1 LKELDILRGVAVLL
15 VLACHCRASEFLLR
29 SGWVD
34 LFFVLSGFLVSG
46 LLFVEHQRTG
56 RIRIWRFF
64 ARRGFKIY
72 PAFYF
77 FVAVTLLF
85 DALHSKPPEI
95 SSLIRE
101 LVFIQNYGPAIWP
114 HTWSL
119 AVEEHFYLLVGLGLF
134 TASCLLRTPF
144 RFLPIALLAVCAM
157 ALVLRLVTATVI
169 PVWDI
174 TTRVSQR
181 ICGWTHLHSGYW
193 CHTRIISVVTSWSD

>member
-1 LKELDILRGVAVLL
+1 MTWRQSVFRWVPNHLPSEPLAPHRNRQSNAILSPWWRSGAVRLKELDILRGVAVLL

-77 FVAVTLLF
+77 FIGLTLLF
-85 DALHSKPPEI
+85 NALHSKPPEI

-114 HTWSL
+114 HTW
-119 AVEEHFYLLVGLGLF
+119 
-134 TASCLLRTPF
+134 
-144 RFLPIALLAVCAM
+144 
-157 ALVLRLVTATVI
+157 
-169 PVWDI
+169 
-174 TTRVSQR
+174 
-181 ICGWTHLHSGYW
+181 
-193 CHTRIISVVTSWSD
+193 